1 MARPFKP
8 YGTPPV
14 FDFDE
19 YKDAFSLWF
28 HQWETF
34 LALSTINTALPVAE
48 RAEYKKNVLF
58 SCLSKPTLHAV
69 LTMGLSAADL
79 QSHTAIIDALRD
91 RCNAG
96 LNPHVWRLH
105 LVRRLQLEN
114 ESADDWLSDLR
125 DIASK
130 CNFATGCGALC
141 EPKHILSQ
149 IIAGVYDEDVRRLLL
164 KAGPQLT
171 LDVAVTTVRTAEA
184 AIQQSANL
192 KSGGAAGIQGL
203 GKKSTY
209 KQNKDS
215 GQPPQ
220 PKGQTGGHPDTKST
234 QRSPSGPGCWWCGS
248 DKRHRQTE
256 CPAYGQECRN
266 CGKSGHF
273 QRVCQSEKKPA
284 VAGSLHVD
292 RSSPT
297 TIASVLSSEL
307 VPLDFLPDG
316 STSFAVSL
324 MVLPDTGAEIDAI
337 PASVFRQHFPHISLS
352 SAGSRTVTATGS
364 HIVSLGTFRASL
376 SWPILQRCHPPM
388 SSTVHV
394 LCGLKPPVLSKSSQ
408 IALGILH
415 ADYPHRHFALVAVE
429 QRVHFPSPVLD
440 PPPSD
445 TIRDADLKSLI
456 AAFPAIFDGI
466 CRPMT
471 GPVFHFKLKD
481 GATPFSLR
489 GSRPV
494 AVSLLPLLRDELD
507 QLETQGIIRKVV
519 EPTEW
524 VHPIVLVPKKDGGIR
539 LCVDF
544 RNLNKSIIRPLFD
557 ATTPFQAVR
566 TIPTGMKYFT
576 VIDALKGYHQ
586 VSLDEESTALT
597 TFSTPFGRY
606 QYLRLPF
613 GVSHAEGDYGR
624 RVYEVF
630 DDLPACRRVVEDV
643 VVFSKTYAEHVQLV
657 RQLFKRAADHNV
669 SINVSKLVF
678 AQSSVNFGGYL
689 IDSSG
694 FRPHPN
700 LTRAIRDFPV
710 PTNITDVRS
719 FCGLCQQV
727 GNFSTLLAST
737 LLPLSPLLKKGFA
750 WEWTSS
756 HNDVFN
762 KARLALSDVSELA
775 FYDPGLPTA
784 LHVDA
789 SRLNDSLVLSCAR
802 GNLPRFGALFRRDFV
817 FYLMLRSATP

>member
-1 MARPFKP
+1 
-8 YGTPPV
+8 
-14 FDFDE
+14 
-19 YKDAFSLWF
+19 
-28 HQWETF
+28 
-34 LALSTINTALPVAE
+34 
-48 RAEYKKNVLF
+48 
-58 SCLSKPTLHAV
+58 
-69 LTMGLSAADL
+69 
-79 QSHTAIIDALRD
+79 
-91 RCNAG
+91 
-96 LNPHVWRLH
+96 
-105 LVRRLQLEN
+105 
-114 ESADDWLSDLR
+114 
-125 DIASK
+125 
-130 CNFATGCGALC
+130 
-141 EPKHILSQ
+141 
-149 IIAGVYDEDVRRLLL
+149 
-164 KAGPQLT
+164 
-171 LDVAVTTVRTAEA
+171 
-184 AIQQSANL
+184 
-192 KSGGAAGIQGL
+192 
-203 GKKSTY
+203 
-209 KQNKDS
+209 
-215 GQPPQ
+215 
-220 PKGQTGGHPDTKST
+220 
-234 QRSPSGPGCWWCGS
+234 
-248 DKRHRQTE
+248 
-256 CPAYGQECRN
+256 
-266 CGKSGHF
+266 
-273 QRVCQSEKKPA
+273 
-284 VAGSLHVD
+284 
-292 RSSPT
+292 
-297 TIASVLSSEL
+297 
-307 VPLDFLPDG
+307 
-316 STSFAVSL
+316 
-324 MVLPDTGAEIDAI
+324 
-337 PASVFRQHFPHISLS
+337 
-352 SAGSRTVTATGS
+352 
-364 HIVSLGTFRASL
+364 
-376 SWPILQRCHPPM
+376 M

-394 LCGLKPPVLSKSSQ
+394 LCGLKQPVLSKSSQ

-415 ADYPHRHFALVAVE
+415 ADYPHHHFALVAVE
-429 QRVHFPSPVLD
+429 QRVRLPSPVLD

-456 AAFPAIFDGI
+456 AEFPAIFDGV

-471 GPVFHFKLKD
+471 GPVCHFKLKD
-481 GATPFSLR
+481 GATPFALR

-494 AVSLLPLLRDELD
+494 AVPLLPLLRDELD

-557 ATTPFQAVR
+557 ANTPFQAVR

-613 GVSHAEGDYGR
+613 GVSHAGDDYGR
-624 RVYEVF
+624 RVSEVF

-678 AQSSVNFGGYL
+678 AQSSANFGGYL

-756 HNDVFN
+756 HDDAFN

-789 SRLNDSLVLSCAR
+789 SRLNGVGFLLRQRTSPTVWRIVQAGSRFLSDAEKRYAMIELECLAASWAMDQCSQFLLGLPHFSLVTDHKPLIPILNDHALDKLDNVRILRLRLKMQRYNFTASWVPGRDNSAADALSRAPVDQPSPADELAEGPPSFSAR
-802 GNLPRFGALFRRDFV
+802 LALVFAIAGSDPTVVDPVLVSIQDAAARDPVMLELRDTILRGFPNDKCNLSLALRPFWSVHDRLSIDDDDGMVMMGARIV
-817 FYLMLRSATP
+817 VPES